1 MNGLKI
7 PEHIAIIVDGNRR
20 WAKKNFL
27 NIKSGHKAGAD
38 NLEKILDEA
47 DKLGIKYLT
56 VYAFSTEN
64 WKRDDKEVNDLMD
77 LLDDYLDRY
86 LKKFRDKNYKIKFI
100 GNILGLR
107 KSLVEKI
114 DEIEKLC
121 ENKDGLNFI
130 IALNYGGRDEILRAI
145 KKICEKKLKN
155 EIELNNLNEKL
166 LNVFLD
172 TKEISDPDLVIR
184 TGGEKRL
191 SNFLLWQIA
200 YSELYFCDKL
210 WPDFDKNDLIDA
222 IKEFSRRNR
231 RFGGN

>member
-64 WKRDDKEVNDLMD
+64 WKRDEKEVNDLMD
-77 LLDDYLDRY
+77 LLDNYLNEY

-100 GNILGLR
+100 GNIFKLR
-107 KSLVEKI
+107 KSLIEKI
-114 DEIEKLC
+114 NQTEKLS
-121 ENKDGLNFI
+121 EKKDGLNFI
-130 IALNYGGRDEILRAI
+130 IALNYGSRDEILRAI
-145 KKICEKKLKN
+145 KKICEKALKS
-155 EIELNNLNEKL
+155 EIELNNLSEKL
-166 LNVFLD
+166 VNNFLD
-172 TKEISDPDLVIR
+172 TKGISDPDLVIR

-210 WPDFDKNDLIDA
+210 WPDFDKNDLIEA
-222 IKEFSRRNR
+222 LKEFSRRNR

>member
-64 WKRDDKEVNDLMD
+64 WKRDEKEVNDLMD
-77 LLDDYLDRY
+77 LLDNYLNEY

-100 GNILGLR
+100 GNIFKLR
-107 KSLVEKI
+107 KSLIEKI
-114 DEIEKLC
+114 NQTEKLS
-121 ENKDGLNFI
+121 EKKDGLNFI
-130 IALNYGGRDEILRAI
+130 IALNYGSRDEILRAI
-145 KKICEKKLKN
+145 KKICEKALKS
-155 EIELNNLNEKL
+155 EIELNNLSEKL
-166 LNVFLD
+166 VNNFLD
-172 TKEISDPDLVIR
+172 MKGISDPDLVIR

-210 WPDFDKNDLIDA
+210 WPDFDKNDLIEA
-222 IKEFSRRNR
+222 LKEFSRRNR

>member
-1 MNGLKI
+1 MDSLRI

-20 WAKKNFL
+20 WARKNFL

-47 DKLGIKYLT
+47 DKLKIKYLT

-64 WKRDDKEVNDLMD
+64 WKRDEKEVNDLMD
-77 LLDDYLDRY
+77 LLDDYLDKY
-86 LKKFRDKNYKIKFI
+86 LKKFRDKNYKIRFI
-100 GNILGLR
+100 GNILRLKKGLR
-107 KSLVEKI
+107 EKI
-114 DEIEKLC
+114 NEIEKLSAK
-121 ENKDGLNFI
+121 KDGLNFI

-145 KKICEKKLKN
+145 KKICERTLKN
-155 EIELNNLNEKL
+155 EIEPNNLNEEL
-166 LNVFLD
+166 VNNFLD
-172 TKEISDPDLVIR
+172 TKEISNPDLVIR

-210 WPDFDKNDLIDA
+210 WPDFGKNDLIEA
-222 IKEFSRRNR
+222 IKEFSGRNR